1 MADEIK
7 SSVEVEGLD
16 DLDQAIANLKNGTKT
31 ALRRALRSA
40 GGVLQAAAQ
49 ELVPKDTHFLESNI
63 KIGTR
68 VDDAGMTAKVGVKSV
83 EYPDQGNRRWQR
95 TAADVALFTEYGTET
110 EDAHPF
116 MRPAFDANVD
126 AMVEQFFST
135 LQEEMGKL
143 K

>member
-1 MADEIK
+1 MADGIT

-16 DLDQAIANLKNGTKT
+16 GLENAVGHLKEQAGK

-40 GGVLQAAAQ
+40 GEVLQDAAQ
-49 ELVPKDTHFLESNI
+49 ELVQKDTHFLESNI

-68 VDDAGMTAKVGVKSV
+68 VDDAGMTAKVGVKDV
-83 EYPDQGNRRWQR
+83 KYPDQGNRKWQR

-110 EDAHPF
+110 ESAHPF

-126 AMVEQFFST
+126 AMVDEFFST
-135 LQEEMGKL
+135 LNEELSKS

>member
-1 MADEIK
+1 MADDIT

-16 DLDQAIANLKNGTKT
+16 DLETALEKLKDGAKT

-49 ELVPKDTHFLESNI
+49 ELVPKDTHFLESEI

-68 VDDAGMTAKVGVKSV
+68 VDDAGMTAKVGVKADK
-83 EYPDQGNRRWQR
+83 YPDQGNRKWQR

-110 EDAHPF
+110 EGAHPF

-126 AMVEQFFST
+126 AMVDEFFST
-135 LQEEMGKL
+135 LQQEMSKV

>member
-1 MADEIK
+1 MADEIT

-16 DLDQAIANLKNGTKT
+16 DLEHALEKIKTGAKT

-40 GGVLQAAAQ
+40 GGVLQAAAE
-49 ELVPKDTHFLESNI
+49 ELVPKDTGFLASQI

-83 EYPDQGNRRWQR
+83 EYPDQGNRRWHR
-95 TAADVALFTEYGTET
+95 TAADVAHFTEYGTET
-110 EDAHPF
+110 EEPRPF

-126 AMVEQFFST
+126 NMVEEFFSK
-135 LQEEMGKL
+135 LHEEMDKL
-143 K
+143 